1 MLTSGKPSFTSSPR
15 WWRGDQLNRGPMSE
29 SRKVQS
35 HHLQRDA
42 YLYVRQSSMK
52 QVLENVESTKRQYA
66 LRTRATAL
74 GWSEDRIV
82 VIDSDQGESGASAAW
97 RGGFRRLVTD
107 VGLGRAGIVM
117 GLEVSRLA
125 RNNADWHRLLEI
137 CALANTLILDED
149 GVYDPTDFN
158 DRLLLGL
165 KGTMSEAEL
174 HVLKARLRGGIL
186 NKVRRGE
193 YRCVLPTGLV
203 YDESGAVA
211 LDPDAQVRGT
221 IAHFFDTFARVGSAH
236 QAVKAFRMEGLRFP
250 SRLRGP
256 GSGVVF
262 RPLTASAA
270 MRTLRNPR
278 YAGAYAYGQ
287 RAYART
293 VDGKK
298 TQRRRASED
307 WLACIPNAH
316 TGYIS
321 WDQYQQ
327 NLRLLASNG
336 HGYDVARASPPRE
349 GAAILQGRAICGR
362 CGQHMRVRY
371 RDARGKLE
379 SWYICD
385 RATDSRAEPSCQSLA
400 GTPIDEA
407 VGRLVAEKMTPAAVE
422 LALEVRR
429 EIEDRYD
436 EADQL
441 RSRAVERAQVDAD
454 LAQRRFMMVDPAN
467 RLVADTLESN
477 WNEKLRA
484 LAKARDERERAR
496 SSDRIAIDEAIRDR
510 LVTMTSDFSRLWSDR
525 STPNRERK
533 RMLAYLLEDATLLK
547 LPDTRTTK
555 IHLRLRGGQTM
566 TLTTANPK
574 PSCEKVKTPSATV
587 ELVDRL
593 LEEHT
598 CADIAALL
606 DARGLRPGGAA
617 WPGRG
622 GARFT
627 TTHVQYLVH
636 AYGLRPRFDRLR
648 ARGLLTMKELAA
660 RLGIHEATLASWV
673 KHGIIKAHA
682 YNGHAW
688 LYEEPATHPAKHS
701 SRWDLLR
708 DRAAAHGASR
718 SEEDPCLESKGV

>member
-1 MLTSGKPSFTSSPR
+1 M
-15 WWRGDQLNRGPMSE
+15 NE

-35 HHLQRDA
+35 HHLERDA
-42 YLYVRQSSMK
+42 YLYIRQSSMK
-52 QVLENVESTKRQYA
+52 QVIENVESTKRQYA
-66 LRTRATAL
+66 LRARATAL
-74 GWSEDRIV
+74 GWPDDRIV

-97 RGGFRRLVTD
+97 REGFRRLVTD

-149 GVYDPTDFN
+149 GVYDPTNFN

-193 YRCVLPTGLV
+193 YRCGLPTGLV
-203 YDESGAVA
+203 YDENGAVI
-211 LDPDAQVRGT
+211 LDPDAQVRET
-221 IAHFFDTFARVGSAH
+221 IAHFFETFSRVGSAH
-236 QAVKAFRMEGLRFP
+236 QTVKAFRAEGLRFP
-250 SRLRGP
+250 SRLRGRAP
-256 GSGVVF
+256 GVIF

-270 MRTLRNPR
+270 LRTLRNPR

-287 RAYART
+287 RAYGRT

-298 TQRRRASED
+298 TVRNRACDD

-316 TGYIS
+316 PGYIS
-321 WDQYQQ
+321 WDRYQE

-349 GAAILQGRAICGR
+349 GAALLQGRAICGR
-362 CGQHMRVRY
+362 CGQHMRARY
-371 RDARGKLE
+371 RDTRGKLE
-379 SWYICD
+379 SWYVCD
-385 RATDSRAEPSCQSLA
+385 RATDSRAEPNCQSLA

-422 LALEVRR
+422 LALEIRR
-429 EIEDRYD
+429 EIETRY
-436 EADQL
+436 EEGDQL
-441 RSRAVERAQVDAD
+441 RCRAIERAQSNAD
-454 LAQRRFMMVDPAN
+454 LAQRRFMMVDPTN
-467 RLVADTLESN
+467 RLVADTLEAD

-496 SSDRIAIDEAIRDR
+496 AEDR
-510 LVTMTSDFSRLWSDR
+510 LAVDDAISERLVAMTTDFARLWSDP

-533 RMLAYLLEDATLLK
+533 RMLAYLVEDATLVK
-547 LPDTRTTK
+547 LPEDGTTK
-555 IHLRLRGGQTM
+555 IHVRFPGGQTT
-566 TLTTANPK
+566 TLTAVNPK
-574 PSCEKVKTPSATV
+574 ASWEKVKTPSEIV

-593 LEEHT
+593 LDHHVYDE
-598 CADIAALL
+598 IANVLN
-606 DARGLRPGGAA
+606 ARGLRPGGAA

-622 GARFT
+622 GSRFT
-627 TTHVQYLVH
+627 ARRVQYIVH
-636 AYGLRPRFDRLR
+636 TYGLRPRLDRLH
-648 ARGLLTMKELAA
+648 ARGLLSKKALAA
-660 RLGIHEATLASWV
+660 RLGIHDSTLTSWV

-688 LYEEPATHPAKHS
+688 LYEEPATHPAKHC
-701 SRWDLLR
+701 SRWDRLR
-708 DRAAAHGASR
+708 DRAATLPVSC
-718 SEEDPCLESKGV
+718 SEYPRLGSKEV

>member
-1 MLTSGKPSFTSSPR
+1 M
-15 WWRGDQLNRGPMSE
+15 NE
-29 SRKVQS
+29 SRKVQAQ
-35 HHLQRDA
+35 HLQRDA
-42 YLYVRQSSMK
+42 YLYIRQSSMK
-52 QVLENVESTKRQYA
+52 QVIENVESTKRQYA
-66 LRTRATAL
+66 LRARATAL
-74 GWSEDRIV
+74 GWPEERVV

-97 RGGFRRLVTD
+97 REGFRQLVTD

-149 GVYDPTDFN
+149 GVYDPTNFN

-193 YRCVLPTGLV
+193 YRCPLPTGFV
-203 YDESGAVA
+203 YDESGAVV
-211 LDPDAQVRGT
+211 LDPDAQVRDT
-221 IAHFFDTFARVGSAH
+221 IAHFFETFARVGSAH
-236 QAVKAFRMEGLRFP
+236 QTVNAFRAEGLRFP
-250 SRLRGP
+250 SRLHAPTAGM
-256 GSGVVF
+256 VF

-287 RAYART
+287 RVYGRT
-293 VDGKK
+293 LEGKK
-298 TQRRRASED
+298 TQRKRPSDE

-316 TGYIS
+316 PGYIS
-321 WDQYQQ
+321 WERYQD

-336 HGYDVARASPPRE
+336 HDYDVARASPPRE
-349 GAAILQGRAICGR
+349 GAALLQGRAVCGR

-385 RATDSRAEPSCQSLA
+385 RASDSRAEPTCQSLA

-407 VGRLVAEKMTPAAVE
+407 VGRLVVEKMTPAAVE

-429 EIEDRYD
+429 EIETRFD

-441 RSRAVERAQVDAD
+441 RGRAIERAQVDAD

-467 RLVADTLESN
+467 RLVADTLESD

-484 LAKARDERERAR
+484 LAKARDERARAR
-496 SSDRIAIDEAIRDR
+496 VADRVAVDEATRER
-510 LVTMTSDFSRLWSDR
+510 LVAMTTDFARLWSAP

-533 RMLAYLLEDATLLK
+533 RMLAYLVEDATLVK
-547 LPDTRTTK
+547 IPNDGTTK
-555 IHLRLRGGQTM
+555 IHLRFRGGQTT
-566 TLTTANPK
+566 TLTTVNPK
-574 PSCEKVKTPSATV
+574 ASWEKVKTSPEV
-587 ELVDRL
+587 VKLVDQ
-593 LEEHT
+593 
-598 CADIAALL
+598 LL
-606 DARGLRPGGAA
+606 DHHIYAEIDGILDKRGIRPGGAA
-617 WPGRG
+617 WPGKG

-627 TTHVQYLVH
+627 ALRVQYLVH
-636 AYGLRPRFDRLR
+636 TYGLRPRRERLR
-648 ARGLLTMKELAA
+648 ARGLLTKKELAA
-660 RLGIHEATLASWV
+660 RLKIHESTLTNWV
-673 KHGIIKAHA
+673 KHGIVKAHA

-688 LYEEPATHPAKHS
+688 LYEEPATHPAKHC
-701 SRWDLLR
+701 SRWDRLS
-708 DRAAAHGASR
+708 DRAAALRASPSR
-718 SEEDPCLESKGV
+718 DQGPHRHSEEV

>member
-1 MLTSGKPSFTSSPR
+1 MT
-15 WWRGDQLNRGPMSE
+15 E

-52 QVLENVESTKRQYA
+52 QVIENIESTKRQYA
-66 LRTRATAL
+66 LRSRATAL
-74 GWSEDRIV
+74 GWPEDRIV

-97 RGGFRRLVTD
+97 REGFRQLVTD

-149 GVYDPTDFN
+149 GVYDPTNFN

-193 YRCVLPTGLV
+193 YRCLLPTGLV
-203 YDESGAVA
+203 YDENDAVV
-211 LDPDAQVRGT
+211 LDPDVQVRGT
-221 IAHFFDTFARVGSAH
+221 LAHFFETFARVGSAH
-236 QAVKAFRMEGLRFP
+236 QTVKAFRAEGLRFP
-250 SRLRGP
+250 SRLRAP
-256 GSGVVF
+256 TAGVVF

-287 RAYART
+287 RAYGRT

-298 TQRRRASED
+298 TLRKRARDE
-307 WLACIPNAH
+307 WFACIPNAH
-316 TGYIS
+316 PGYIS
-321 WDQYQQ
+321 WDRYQE
-327 NLRLLASNG
+327 NLRLLALNG

-349 GAAILQGRAICGR
+349 GAALLQGRAICGR

-371 RDARGKLE
+371 RDARGKIE
-379 SWYICD
+379 SWYVCD
-385 RATDSRAEPSCQSLA
+385 RASDSRAEPNCQSLA

-407 VGRLVAEKMTPAAVE
+407 VGRLVVEKMTPAAVE
-422 LALEVRR
+422 LALEIRR
-429 EIEDRYD
+429 EIEARYD

-441 RSRAVERAQVDAD
+441 RCRAIERSQVDAD

-467 RLVADTLESN
+467 RLVADTLESD

-496 SSDRIAIDEAIRDR
+496 AEDRIAVDETIRER
-510 LVTMTSDFSRLWSDR
+510 LFAMTTDFARLWSAS

-533 RMLAYLLEDATLLK
+533 RMLAYLVEDATLVK
-547 LPDTRTTK
+547 LPDDGTTK
-555 IHLRLRGGQTM
+555 IHLRFRGGQTK
-566 TLTTANPK
+566 TLTTVNPK
-574 PSCEKVKTPSATV
+574 ASWEKVKTSSETV
-587 ELVDRL
+587 DLVDRL
-593 LEEHT
+593 LDHHVHAE
-598 CADIAALL
+598 IAAIL

-622 GARFT
+622 TARFT
-627 TTHVQYLVH
+627 AKHVQYIVH
-636 AYGLRPRFDRLR
+636 SYGLRPRVDRLR
-648 ARGLLTMKELAA
+648 ARGLLTKKELAG
-660 RLGIHEATLASWV
+660 RLRIHESTLTVWV
-673 KHGIIKAHA
+673 KHGIIRTHA
-682 YNGHAW
+682 YNSHAW
-688 LYEEPATHPAKHS
+688 LYEEPSPHPTKHC
-701 SRWDLLR
+701 SRWDR
-708 DRAAAHGASR
+708 VSDRAAAIASR
-718 SEEDPCLESKGV
+718 NQNQGPRLESKEV